1 MPVERIAGPWDLLA
15 GGLTKGIGV
24 GFDRYDEQKRL
35 EEERRRR
42 DEEAQR
48 QLAQTATILFQNG
61 DITAQQANAIFE
73 KAKMPFQVQPN
84 APQKRRELLERK
96 AQTGPIAKVSLPMGG
111 QIAVPMEPKAGG
123 LAGAST
129 EEMLS
134 AGLDPA
140 QVRLQAIRDRHLRGE
155 QITPQEAEAI
165 GVKTPTQRALGETT
179 EISPIIAAQA
189 QQFTDRQILEVGGR
203 ISPQNMKQVAEQAYQ
218 QWRAAWQQSKLG
230 ALTPEVEQ
238 MARAAFGSAVMERL
252 VRQREADVAALNA
265 SNRMNTADDA
275 TRAFDAL
282 TRAMT
287 EKNNQIRTILQA
299 SKIPPEMQEVIANGG
314 EVDSSISAAFR
325 STINQVKAIRQ
336 EMERLDAA
344 RMETAAGFMS
354 PAARAALKGTGTGTG
369 GGGGQDAQQDPIVA
383 RTIALITQRKAT
395 QARTEA
401 SPNWARL
408 TPEQKAA
415 VKAAMGWN

>member
-48 QLAQTATILFQNG
+48 QLAQTATMLFQNG

-96 AQTGPIAKVSLPMGG
+96 PQTGPIAKVGLPMGG

-155 QITPQEAEAI
+155 QITPQEAEAL

-179 EISPIIAAQA
+179 EISPIIAQQA

-203 ISPQNMKQVAEQAYQ
+203 ISPQNMKTVAEQAYQ
-218 QWRAAWQQSKLG
+218 QWRAAWQASKLG

-265 SNRMNTADDA
+265 SNKMNTADDA

-299 SKIPPEMQEVIANGG
+299 SKIPPELQEVIAGGG
-314 EVDSSISAAFR
+314 EVDSGIAAAYR
-325 STINQVKAIRQ
+325 ATVNQIKAVRDEIA
-336 EMERLDAA
+336 RLDAA

-354 PAARAALKGTGTGTG
+354 PAARAALKGTGGG
-369 GGGGQDAQQDPIVA
+369 GGGGQDAQQDPVVA